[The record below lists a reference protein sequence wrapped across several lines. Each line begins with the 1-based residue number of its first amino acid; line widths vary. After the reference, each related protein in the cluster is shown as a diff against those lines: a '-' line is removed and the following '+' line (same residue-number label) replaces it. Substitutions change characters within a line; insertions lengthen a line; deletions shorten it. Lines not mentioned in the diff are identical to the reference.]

1 MNETTPTR
9 ILLVDDDELFSSV
22 LARALTRRGY
32 SVSCAANPEQ
42 ALQKAGELRPDR
54 AVLDL
59 NLGATSGL
67 QLIPQLLVLCPQIR
81 ILILTG
87 YSSIATAVEAIKLGA
102 QNYLCKPAGTDEL
115 VAALESKA
123 ANPGVEIPDNPPSV
137 ERIEWEHIQRVLREN
152 GNNISATARSLG
164 MHRRTLQRKLQKRP
178 VKH

>member
-1 MNETTPTR
+1 MNEPTPTR
-9 ILLVDDDELFSSV
+9 ILLVDDDELFTSV

-32 SVSCAANPEQ
+32 RVSCATHPKA
-42 ALQKAGELRPDR
+42 ALQQAGGLQPER

-67 QLIPQLLVLCPQIR
+67 QLIPQLLALCPQMR
-81 ILILTG
+81 ILVLTG

-115 VAALESKA
+115 VAALESNA
-123 ANPGVEIPDNPPSV
+123 ANPGIAIADNPPSV
-137 ERIEWEHIQRVLREN
+137 ERMEWEYIQRVLREN